1 MRLSSRIDSYI
12 AGQLGHPSG
21 IVGRVLSKG
30 LNRGNRELIE
40 GAVAA
45 LAPAPDAVVADV
57 GFGGGSG
64 LRLLLDGPGSPTVHG
79 VEISATM
86 ISQAQ
91 SLFAEECS
99 AGRLHLHRG
108 PITDLPLESA
118 SLDGLITVNT
128 IYFVDDL
135 DLAFRELACA
145 LRSTGRAVIGIG
157 DPQRMEKMS
166 FTAQGFRL
174 RAVSDITEALARSG
188 LELSDHRRIGEGNR
202 IPAHLLTAVPSSG
215 S

>member
-1 MRLSSRIDSYI
+1 MRLRSRIDAYI
-12 AGQLGHPSG
+12 ASQLGHPSG
-21 IVGRVLSKG
+21 IVGRVLSRG
-30 LNRGNRELIE
+30 LNRGNRELFD

-45 LAPAPDAVVADV
+45 LSPAPDAVVADV
-57 GFGGGSG
+57 GFGGGIG
-64 LRLLLDGPGSPTVHG
+64 LRLLLDRPGSPTVHG

-86 ISQAQ
+86 IAQAQ
-91 SLFAEECS
+91 SLFAAECS
-99 AGRLHLHRG
+99 AGRVHIHKGAL
-108 PITDLPLESA
+108 TDLPLESE

-135 DLAFRELACA
+135 DLAFREIART

-174 RAVSDITEALARSG
+174 RPVSDIETALARAG
-188 LELSDHRRIGEGNR
+188 LELVDHPRVGKGR
-202 IPAHLLTAVPSSG
+202 IPAHLLIAAPSTG
-215 S
+215 

>member
-1 MRLSSRIDSYI
+1 MRPRNRIDAYI

-45 LAPAPDAVVADV
+45 LSIAPNAVVADV
-57 GFGGGSG
+57 GFGGGVG
-64 LRLLLDGPGSPTVHG
+64 LRLLLDHPSAPTVHG
-79 VEISATM
+79 VEVSTTM

-91 SLFAEECS
+91 SLFAKECS
-99 AGRLHLHRG
+99 AGRLHIHRG
-108 PITDLPLESA
+108 PITVLQLQSA

-128 IYFVDDL
+128 IYFIDDL
-135 DLAFRELACA
+135 DLALREIARTLVGSG
-145 LRSTGRAVIGIG
+145 LAVIGIG
-157 DPQRMEKMS
+157 DPQAMEKMS

-174 RAVSDITEALARSG
+174 RSVSEIERALAGAG
-188 LELSDHRRIGEGNR
+188 LQLVEHRRVGEGR
-202 IPAHLLTAVPSSG
+202 IPLTCSS
-215 S
+215 

>member
-1 MRLSSRIDSYI
+1 MRLRGRIDAYI

-45 LAPAPDAVVADV
+45 LPLAPGAVVADV
-57 GFGGGSG
+57 GFGGGIG
-64 LRLLLDGPGSPTVHG
+64 LRLLLDGPSAPTVHG
-79 VEISATM
+79 VEVSATM

-91 SLFAEECS
+91 SQFAEQSS
-99 AGRLHLHRG
+99 AGRLHIHHG

-128 IYFVDDL
+128 IYFIDDL
-135 DLAFRELACA
+135 DSALSELART
-145 LRSTGRAVIGIG
+145 LLSSGRAVIGIG
-157 DPQRMEKMS
+157 DPQAMEKMS

-174 RAVSDITEALARSG
+174 RPVSDIEKALTRSG
-188 LELSDHRRIGEGNR
+188 LELADHRRVGKGR
-202 IPAHLLTAVPSSG
+202 IPAHLLIAAPR
-215 S
+215 